1 MKITLTL
8 GLDELSLLCA
18 KLPQEG
24 IILLRGNLAAGK
36 TTLVKAIADALHVK
50 DNVSS
55 PTFSVMNHYD
65 ERLFH
70 YDIYQKGVEGFM
82 QQGLFENLM
91 HPGLH
96 VIEWAD
102 ESFEKL
108 LTQMGL
114 EYTTIIIEPAGE
126 KRHYKVHN
134 AYTQS

>member
-1 MKITLTL
+1 MNETFVL
-8 GLDELSLLCA
+8 GLDELGLLCST
-18 KLPQEG
+18 LPKEG
-24 IILLRGNLAAGK
+24 IVLLKGNLAAGK
-36 TTLVKAIADALHVK
+36 TTLVEAYAKALHVK

-55 PTFSVMNHYD
+55 PTFSVMNRYD

-108 LTQMGL
+108 LNHIGL
-114 EYTTIIIEPAGE
+114 DYTTIHIEPAGE
-126 KRHYKVHN
+126 KRQYKVHY
-134 AYTQS
+134 AHA